1 MATKI
6 YSSNGQRIRRRLSVY
21 DRIVKKLVLLG
32 DSKTEAQNKARDM
45 FKLINIQSQVK
56 FNEYAVS

>member
-1 MATKI
+1 M
-6 YSSNGQRIRRRLSVY
+6 YSSNGPRIRRRLSVY

-56 FNEYAVS
+56 FSNYDYAIN

>member
-1 MATKI
+1 M
-6 YSSNGQRIRRRLSVY
+6 YSSNGPRIRRRTSVY

-32 DSKTEAQNKARDM
+32 DSKIEAQNKARDM

>member
-6 YSSNGQRIRRRLSVY
+6 YSSNGQRIRRRISVY

-32 DSKTEAQNKARDM
+32 DSKIEAQNKARDM